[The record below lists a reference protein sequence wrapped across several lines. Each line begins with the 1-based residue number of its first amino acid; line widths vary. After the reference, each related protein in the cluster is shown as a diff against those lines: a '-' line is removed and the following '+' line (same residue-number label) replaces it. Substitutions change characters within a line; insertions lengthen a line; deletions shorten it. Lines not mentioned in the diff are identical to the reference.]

1 MCLVS
6 PSLEGRYDS
15 DMVFGDYGVLAQRRR
30 GLFLRGRL
38 FKGSP
43 ICGSFLGS
51 GQAAGRLHPG
61 GYVLSPKAQYPFR
74 DMDEQFASGWR
85 RTRKHDNW
93 PPRL

>member
-1 MCLVS
+1 MHIYSGAKL
-6 PSLEGRYDS
+6 
-15 DMVFGDYGVLAQRRR
+15 RR
-30 GLFLRGRL
+30 GSPLRGSL
-38 FKGSP
+38 PGP
-43 ICGSFLGS
+43 

-61 GYVLSPKAQYPFR
+61 GYVLSPKAQYPLR